1 MWHDPPRE
9 RRGIAL
15 APHDEQGRCGQPVG
29 RKRQRLKSL
38 PIPDRTPPS
47 FFGGAPDGFLGG
59 GDVRGG
65 GLDRCPVGGVERRA
79 DGVVRRCSFILA
91 RRIS

>member
-1 MWHDPPRE
+1 MGGE
-9 RRGIAL
+9 
-15 APHDEQGRCGQPVG
+15 
-29 RKRQRLKSL
+29 RQRLKSL

-65 GLDRCPVGGVERRA
+65 GLDRWMVGGVERLRD
-79 DGVVRRCSFILA
+79 DGVVRRCSDILA
-91 RRIS
+91 RLIS